1 MPKAI
6 ILFSFKKQDEGKEI
20 IKNLTKIGFNRKDGR
35 RIVFSVEIPMEI
47 HTFSLAEVK
56 TIKDS
61 IEKSTDKVMIE
72 HPDRV
77 WRRAFN
83 AVNTPRMAM
92 VPLYDEQGNPVID
105 IMTGKQKQEQVD
117 PVVEITGYIK
127 AEGGKASY
135 SSLTDTGDS
144 NMSDAPAPVPA
155 SAQPIIAEMKQEE
168 SQSQG
173 IVDDDFDVDALVSG
187 LAKTN
192 IGGRRRRKTRRG
204 GKKSRS
210 KSRRH

>member
-1 MPKAI
+1 MPKAV
-6 ILFSFKKQDEGKEI
+6 ILFSFKKDDEGREI

-35 RIVFSVEIPMEI
+35 RIVFSVEIPMEV
-47 HTFSLAEVK
+47 HTFSLADVK

-61 IEKSTDKVMIE
+61 IESSTNKVMIE

-77 WRRAFN
+77 WRRAFA
-83 AVNTPRMAM
+83 AVKMPRMAM

-105 IMTGKQKQEQVD
+105 IMTGKQKQVQVD

-127 AEGGKASY
+127 AEGGEVSY

-144 NMSDAPAPVPA
+144 NMSDAPFPA
-155 SAQPIIAEMKQEE
+155 AAQPIVAEMKQEE

-187 LAKTN
+187 LAKTKL
-192 IGGRRRRKTRRG
+192 GGRRRKTRRA
-204 GKKSRS
+204 KKSRS